1 MIKKYIF
8 LSPMLA
14 ATLLSA
20 NTNLQEFSNDK
31 INNLG
36 KGFANLI
43 IKSVPNYQYFT
54 NFDLCYKVVSVD
66 FEKGHRMFYTDI
78 LKGINNP
85 TLKDNI
91 ITICQVNLQELRTKN
106 NTTIR
111 GTLR

>member
-1 MIKKYIF
+1 MKKQYIL
-8 LSPMLA
+8 LSPILA

-20 NTNLQEFSNDK
+20 NTNMQEFSNDK

-43 IKSVPNYQYFT
+43 VKKIPNYQYYS

-66 FEKGHRMFYTDI
+66 FEKGHRMFYTDL

-85 TLKDNI
+85 VLKENI
-91 ITICQVNLQELRTKN
+91 ITVCQDNLRELKQKGAN
-106 NTTIR
+106 
-111 GTLR
+111 